1 MDAGSRGG
9 SSDPAN
15 SSLSKDTSERKE
27 RRREEREVV
36 AGHLVE
42 CHRGGQGEGCPGEL
56 LQRLRSRGSRERERE
71 HWGTT
76 QWKIVPIRFEL
87 PNLSLVQAFVSLR
100 GKVTCDQVHI
110 LIAK

>member
-27 RRREEREVV
+27 WRREEREVV

-56 LQRLRSRGSRERERE
+56 LQRLRSRGSRERER
-71 HWGTT
+71 GS
-76 QWKIVPIRFEL
+76 IGAP
-87 PNLSLVQAFVSLR
+87 PNGKLSPLDLNSQ
-100 GKVTCDQVHI
+100 T
-110 LIAK
+110 